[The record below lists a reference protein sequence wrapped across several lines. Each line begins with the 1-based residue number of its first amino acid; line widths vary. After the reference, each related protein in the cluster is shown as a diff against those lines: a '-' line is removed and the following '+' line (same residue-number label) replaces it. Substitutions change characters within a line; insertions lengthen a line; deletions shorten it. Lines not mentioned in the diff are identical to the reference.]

1 MLCQALNV
9 TRSGYYAYLAEGR
22 QHVRSS
28 TLNET
33 LLVTQIKRVFE
44 ESERTAGYRKVY
56 FLLKDQDI
64 PCSMNQVKKLMNKHG
79 IRSAIKRKYKPQ
91 MTTTDPEAKAFDNL
105 LDQNFSTS
113 AKNEVW
119 AADITYIKVGF
130 KWTYLAVVIDL
141 YNREPVGWA
150 FGLHPNA
157 PLACDAL
164 KMAICRERPHK
175 GLMHHSDRGCQYTS
189 NDYRELLDKHQMIGS
204 MSRKGN
210 PYDNAVAESF
220 FRALKTEWASRFQ
233 YNTMRE
239 AYQSLYR
246 YIEVFYKYQR
256 LHEALG
262 YKTPKDFE
270 KQQKNQILVV

>member
-9 TRSGYYAYLAEGR
+9 TRSGYYAYLKEGR
-22 QHVRSS
+22 HRIRSS
-28 TLNET
+28 MMSEEA
-33 LLVTQIKRVFE
+33 LVAQIKRVFE

-56 FLLKDQDI
+56 FLLKDQNI
-64 PCSMNQVKKLMNKHG
+64 PCSINRIKKLMNKHG
-79 IRSAIKRKYKPQ
+79 IRSVIKSKYKPQ
-91 MTTTDPEAKAFDNL
+91 TTSADPSDKAFDNL
-105 LDQNFSTS
+105 LDQDFGTS

-119 AADITYIKVGF
+119 AADITYIRVGF
-130 KWTYLAVVIDL
+130 KWAYLAVVIDL

-157 PLACDAL
+157 QLACDAL
-164 KMAICRERPHK
+164 KMAIGRERPQK
-175 GLMHHSDRGCQYTS
+175 GLIHHSDRGCQYTS
-189 NDYRELLDKHQMIGS
+189 NEYRMLLDKHQMTGS

-210 PYDNAVAESF
+210 PYDNAVVESF
-220 FRALKTEWASRFQ
+220 FRALKTEWINHLQ
-233 YNTMRE
+233 YNCMRE
-239 AYQSLYR
+239 AYRSLYR

-270 KQQKNQILVV
+270 KLQKKQILAV

>member
-22 QHVRSS
+22 QRIRSRTIS
-28 TLNET
+28 ET
-33 LLVTQIKRVFE
+33 ALAVQIRRVYE

-56 FLLKDQDI
+56 FLLEKQDI
-64 PCSMNQVKKLMNKHG
+64 PVKIDRVKRVMNKYG
-79 IRSAIKRKYKPQ
+79 IKSIVRRKYKPQ
-91 MTTTDPEAKAFDNL
+91 TTTTDPAAKVFDNL
-105 LDQNFSTS
+105 LNQDFHVPG
-113 AKNEVW
+113 KNQVW
-119 AADITYIKVGF
+119 VADITYIRVGF

-150 FGLHPNA
+150 YGLHPKA
-157 PLACDAL
+157 QLACDAL
-164 KMAICRERPHK
+164 KMAIDREHPPED
-175 GLMHHSDRGCQYTS
+175 LIHHSDRGCQYTS
-189 NDYRELLDKHQMIGS
+189 NDYRGLLDDHKMTGS

-220 FRALKTEWASRFQ
+220 FRALKTEWTNRCQ
-233 YNTMRE
+233 YGTMRE
-239 AYQSLYR
+239 AYGSIYR

-262 YKTPKDFE
+262 YETPKAFE
-270 KQQKNQILVV
+270 KLQKKEILAV